1 MFSVLT
7 KSSDGLKFRVLVIFE
22 EAKRIDTSI
31 MKFTEENFQT
41 QVTQRTSPLMVKPGD
56 NFLLKLDGT
65 DLKVQGQILFRIFA
79 QSKRISQQEFLVIS
93 KQFQFVQLLVFK
105 LKAEQILDMKMLR
118 R

>member
-1 MFSVLT
+1 MFTVLT
-7 KSSDGLKFRVLVIFE
+7 KSSDGLKFRVLVILE

-31 MKFTEENFQT
+31 MKLREENFQT

-65 DLKVQGQILFRIFA
+65 DIKIQGQSLFRISA

-93 KQFQFVQLLVFK
+93 KQFEFIQLLVFK
-105 LKAEQILDMKMLR
+105 LKAEHVFDMKMLKR
-118 R
+118 